1 MADTAELATTDSLIN
16 FALEGGSSEQ
26 LADLVAH
33 LIINAITT
41 NTRASS
47 RSININDSSIQYPL
61 QDVHVPIPTHLPP
74 LTRGVHSL
82 PLHEVRVEITREV
95 RPVRQEKLATA
106 LLQVILEIA

>member
-1 MADTAELATTDSLIN
+1 MADAAEFAATDGLIN
-16 FALEGGSSEQ
+16 FALEFGSPEQ

-61 QDVHVPIPTHLPP
+61 QDVEVPLATHL
-74 LTRGVHSL
+74 L
-82 PLHEVRVEITREV
+82 PLARRVHPLPLDEVRVEI
-95 RPVRQEKLATA
+95 A
-106 LLQVILEIA
+106 